1 MTASQIEEKCFAIRG
16 RSMSTNFSLGSQTKP
31 IRLPIETQ
39 TRKDADEP
47 YGGIFAKYGIGNR

>member
-1 MTASQIEEKCFAIRG
+1 
-16 RSMSTNFSLGSQTKP
+16 MSTNFSLGSQTKP